1 MRSNPGPT
9 RVLLRPGQD
18 FGQRLIPVTRQPSR
32 VWYRVHRSA
41 VPAVDFGLL
50 PFHRFSHDRCPH
62 PILYLGAS
70 IQTCL
75 WEVFGDDVFQG
86 QRAIALSKWSGRQVS
101 QINVPELAVCA
112 LNLAQTRDAAGV
124 DKASLLATD
133 LSIPQAW
140 GLAVQQHSAGFQ
152 AIKYSSR
159 FVDQP
164 CLALFDLEGLA
175 GQLKAG
181 RLGDLVDLDTT
192 VDWLH
197 DRKAALV
204 F

>member
-1 MRSNPGPT
+1 
-9 RVLLRPGQD
+9 LLRPGQD

-41 VPAVDFGLL
+41 VPVVDFGLQ
-50 PFHRFSHDRCPH
+50 PFHRFPHDRCPH
-62 PILYLGAS
+62 RILYLGA
-70 IQTCL
+70 
-75 WEVFGDDVFQG
+75 
-86 QRAIALSKWSGRQVS
+86 
-101 QINVPELAVCA
+101 
-112 LNLAQTRDAAGV
+112 
-124 DKASLLATD
+124 
-133 LSIPQAW
+133 
-140 GLAVQQHSAGFQ
+140 
-152 AIKYSSR
+152 SSR

-164 CLALFDLEGLA
+164 CLALFDREGLA